1 MRYFLEVVLTPEL
14 PLIRR
19 FSLCPLKDDLT
30 DSNTGFEDEG
40 KWRQVSD
47 LKHLAIV
54 DPGLNKAC
62 GHMNDQAHSSKTAP
76 SFKPTT
82 NITG

>member
-1 MRYFLEVVLTPEL
+1 VVLALKLT
-14 PLIRR
+14 LIRR

-30 DSNTGFEDEG
+30 DSNTGFEDKG
-40 KWRQVSD
+40 KGRQVSD

-76 SFKPTT
+76 TFKPAT
-82 NITG
+82 NIVG